1 MRHGV
6 AGDVAGRGVRWGRG
20 KGWLQRG
27 GVGWADGGR
36 HGTVKPRWGEAEL
49 GVLFFLRERD
59 IGGVNRAIP
68 LCRPE
73 KPRACVRTEGRSC
86 LSVTVYYTHPFR
98 QVHRIIPGPNTVS
111 YTYSYSDTYVYVCS
125 RDCSVTVTVIHT
137 YTYMYT
143 VIHMYTYSYSDTY
156 VQY

>member
-1 MRHGV
+1 MGTRQGMAAARWSGVGGWRAARHGE
-6 AGDVAGRGVRWGRG
+6 ATMG
-20 KGWLQRG
+20 RG
-27 GVGWADGGR
+27 GVGSFI
-36 HGTVKPRWGEAEL
+36 
-49 GVLFFLRERD
+49 FFARERYRRGSIEPFRYAD
-59 IGGVNRAIP
+59 
-68 LCRPE
+68 
-73 KPRACVRTEGRSC
+73 

-125 RDCSVTVTVIHT
+125 HDCSVTVTVIHT